1 MTSMAALTA
10 GMNRPGAAADLELSG
25 PPAART
31 SGPAGADGPAA
42 VSSGARTVRSWSL
55 LVLAAPAAAEV
66 WSGWVGIAQKTG
78 FGLVSPLP
86 GILPSLHL
94 DTSITLPV
102 GVEAYGAYALRAWLA
117 DGHSVSGRTRRFAR
131 WSAICSFALGMAGQV
146 AYHLLALAGAARA
159 PWPVT
164 MIVSCL
170 PVLVLVLGTAL
181 AHMLRA
187 DAGTAADTPDYGT
200 GGPAVS
206 RSPAWSAADQAE
218 AVQDQAAPQ
227 APLAGSGPSAGTR
240 PTPQQ
245 DHDARAATAIPSG
258 ISQARV
264 AASRLT
270 AAGKPVSRRALRS
283 EGIRGSNQ
291 ALNVLARTINA
302 ELAGIAV
309 VPTRPGNAV
318 ART

>member
-1 MTSMAALTA
+1 M
-10 GMNRPGAAADLELSG
+10 
-25 PPAART
+25 
-31 SGPAGADGPAA
+31 
-42 VSSGARTVRSWSL
+42 RSWPL

-102 GVEAYGAYALRAWLA
+102 GVEAYAAYALRAWLA
-117 DGHSVSGRTRRFAR
+117 SEHSISDRTRRFAK

-146 AYHLLALAGAARA
+146 AYHLLAQAGTARA

-170 PVLVLVLGTAL
+170 PVLVLAMGTTL

-187 DAGTAADTPDYGT
+187 DAGTAADAPDHGT

-206 RSPAWSAADQAE
+206 RSPAWSAEDQAG
-218 AVQDQAAPQ
+218 AAQDQAAAR
-227 APLAGSGPSAGTR
+227 APGRVRSSRRDQDGPAAGPRRQGGSSNPVRHRPGTR
-240 PTPQQ
+240 DRQQ
-245 DHDARAATAIPSG
+245 AHSSGKAGIETCPAQRGNQGLQPGPERPGAHDQRRAGGHSNCPG
-258 ISQARV
+258 QAR
-264 AASRLT
+264 
-270 AAGKPVSRRALRS
+270 
-283 EGIRGSNQ
+283 
-291 ALNVLARTINA
+291 
-302 ELAGIAV
+302 
-309 VPTRPGNAV
+309 
-318 ART
+318 